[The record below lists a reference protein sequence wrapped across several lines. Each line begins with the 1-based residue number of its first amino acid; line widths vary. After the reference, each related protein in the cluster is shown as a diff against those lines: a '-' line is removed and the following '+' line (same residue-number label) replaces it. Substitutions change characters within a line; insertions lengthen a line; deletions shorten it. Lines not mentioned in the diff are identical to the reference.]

1 MSKLSVDEQEHVSK
15 IKYFWSDFGK
25 YIIILLS
32 IIIAIYVMTGTY
44 NWYKQQQSKQATI
57 IYAKLNDSAITNNT
71 KYSIAID
78 LQNKF
83 PKTEYAILASL
94 AAAKIAINNKD
105 FVKAEQFLNWV
116 INNNNV
122 DLGLSTLAQLDLVY
136 LYIDQKKNDKALN
149 LIKQKHDSSF
159 DVLFYQA
166 KGDLYIVSGNIDKAK
181 AAYNDAISKAGKD
194 NTFTQ
199 AIQVKLDVLGG

>member
-25 YIIILLS
+25 YIIIFLS
-32 IIIAIYVMTGTY
+32 IIITIYVSSGAY
-44 NWYKQQQSKQATI
+44 NWYKQQQSKKAAI
-57 IYAKLNDSAITNNT
+57 IYANFNESGISNDK
-71 KYSIAID
+71 KYSIAIE

-83 PKTEYAILASL
+83 PKTEYAVLSSL
-94 AAAKIAINNKD
+94 VVAKIAMKEKKID
-105 FVKAEQFLNWV
+105 KAEKFLNWV
-116 INNNNV
+116 ISNNKV

-136 LYIDQKKNDKALN
+136 LYIDEKKYDKALD
-149 LIKQKHDSSF
+149 LIKQKHDASF

-166 KGDLYIVSGNIDKAK
+166 KGDLYIVSGNMDKAK

-194 NTFTQ
+194 DTYTQ
-199 AIQVKLDVLGG
+199 AIQIKLDILGG